1 MAIVVAP
8 TESPRAMAYK
18 NEAASLRPDVFPSS
32 RGGVAAASRNLPTL
46 APQTGWSFRS
56 HVSV

>member
-32 RGGVAAASRNLPTL
+32 RGGEYPLSRD
-46 APQTGWSFRS
+46 R
-56 HVSV
+56 H